1 MVVVV
6 LTTAVI
12 MAAMVGVFIGGI
24 VYRIKRKETGN
35 RNEGDLPLRY
45 RFYNN

>member
-24 VYRIKRKETGN
+24 MYRVKRKETGDSH
-35 RNEGDLPLRY
+35 EGDLPLRS
-45 RFYNN
+45 RFYSN